1 MKISLHNLQENC
13 PAGHSD
19 YLSLTRAREACARR
33 CGAVVLCMASIS
45 LAAVFFVFN
54 FLEGAYNLLPALV
67 AASVLPLLTL
77 LRLSRNLKAPALL
90 FLCGLNFIALSAYL
104 FIYDNSTS
112 NQALFWFLFV
122 PPLVVFSMSRR
133 MAFCLFLVFLL
144 ALGALLFTLPGHAS
158 GDHLSLGFRVR
169 FMAFAVLTFCLFW
182 FVEYIR
188 SRTDRTLI
196 RALYRMRLCAS
207 TDPLTGI
214 GNYRDFHNH
223 LKWLQA
229 QSERSGEPFSMAL
242 LDIDHFARINKAH
255 GHHLGDELLRHVAM
269 VINDALRETDRVFRW
284 GGGKFAVIMPGVD
297 LRDAGSVIERVR
309 RHVEI
314 VPLPLNDGSV
324 IKATVSVGVEAW
336 SRVST
341 LDEVLSNADSRLYL
355 AKKLGKNRVYAGAV
369 DQAVEWFPG
378 LRALPR
384 LSKSPAHALAN
395 FPVPAALP
403 ARV

>member
-1 MKISLHNLQENC
+1 MKITLHNLQESC
-13 PAGHSD
+13 PTGHND
-19 YLSLTRAREACARR
+19 YVSLTHAREAGLRR

-45 LAAVFFVFN
+45 LAAIFFVFN
-54 FLEGAYNLLPALV
+54 FLEGEYNLMPALA

-77 LRLSRNLKAPALL
+77 FRLSRSLKAPVLL

-104 FIYDNSTS
+104 FIYDSSAS
-112 NQALFWFLFV
+112 NQALFWFMFV
-122 PPLVVFSMSRR
+122 PPLVVFSMPRR
-133 MAFCLFLVFLL
+133 MAFCLFCIFLL
-144 ALGALLFTLPGHAS
+144 ALGALLFLLPGHIL
-158 GDHLSLGFRVR
+158 GEQLSLGFRVR

-182 FVEYIR
+182 LVEYIR
-188 SRTDRTLI
+188 SKVDCALI
-196 RALYRMRLCAS
+196 RALHRLRLCAS

-214 GNYRDFHNH
+214 GNYRDFCNH

-229 QSERSGEPFSMAL
+229 QSERNGEPFSMAL
-242 LDIDHFARINKAH
+242 LDIDHFARINEAH
-255 GHHLGDELLRHVAM
+255 GHHLGDELLRHVAA
-269 VINDALRETDRVFRW
+269 VINGALRETDRVFHW

-314 VPLPLNDGSV
+314 VPLTLDGGSA
-324 IKATVSVGVEAW
+324 IAATVSVGVEAW

-384 LSKSPAHALAN
+384 RSKSPACALAN

>member
-1 MKISLHNLQENC
+1 MKITLHNLQQNYSS
-13 PAGHSD
+13 GHSD
-19 YLSLTRAREACARR
+19 YIGLARAREMGVRR

-54 FLEGAYNLLPALV
+54 FLEGEYNLMPALV
-67 AASVLPLLTL
+67 AASVLPMLTL
-77 LRLSRNLKAPALL
+77 FRLSRSLKAPVLL

-104 FIYDNSTS
+104 FVYDNSAS
-112 NQALFWFLFV
+112 NQALFWFMFV

-133 MAFCLFLVFLL
+133 MAFCLFLIFLL
-144 ALGALLFTLPGHAS
+144 ALGSLLFLLPEHILAA
-158 GDHLSLGFRVR
+158 HMSLGFRVR
-169 FMAFAVLTFCLFW
+169 FMAFAVLIFCLFW

-188 SRTDRTLI
+188 SRADRSLI
-196 RALYRMRLCAS
+196 RALHRMRLCAS

-229 QSERSGEPFSMAL
+229 QSERNGEPFSMAL
-242 LDIDHFARINKAH
+242 LDIDHFALINKVH
-255 GHHLGDELLRHVAM
+255 GHYLGDELLRHVAM
-269 VINDALRETDRVFRW
+269 VINGALRETDRVFRW
-284 GGGKFAVIMPGVD
+284 SGGKFAVIMPGVD
-297 LRDAGSVIERVR
+297 LRDAGYVVERVR

-314 VPLPLNDGSV
+314 VPLALEDGTT

-384 LSKSPAHALAN
+384 RSKSPACALAN